1 MTIIDAENSILGR
14 LASKVAKRALLGENI
29 IIINAEKA
37 LLSGKQK
44 NILADEL
51 KELKI
56 RNIGN
61 PLKGPF
67 YQRRPDRYVRRVI
80 KRMLPMEKKKGRDAF
95 KRIMVYYGIPKEE
108 IKKRHNIEVDEVK
121 IEKIEDSIKNI
132 SNSLTVGEICKFISG
147 KNKNA

>member
-1 MTIIDAENSILGR
+1 MAIIDAKNSILGR
-14 LASKVAKRALLGENI
+14 LASKVAKRALLGESI

-37 LLSGKQK
+37 LLSGKRK
-44 NILADEL
+44 NILDDEL

-80 KRMLPMEKKKGRDAF
+80 KRMLPMEKKKGREAF

-108 IKKRHNIEVDEVK
+108 IKKRYDIDIEKAK
-121 IEKIEDSIKNI
+121 IEKIEDSIKSI
-132 SNSLTVGEICKFISG
+132 SNSLTVGEVCKFISG
-147 KNKNA
+147 KNV